1 MLPSRAQMDRIL
13 SRDYGP
19 GMFSLRQDGRLSVLK
34 VLVAA
39 NVVIFLLESLLTPMG
54 HIRVDAIFGLS
65 MRGILHGMV
74 WQFVTHQF
82 LHGSL
87 FHLLVN
93 MLGLWFA
100 GRILENLL
108 GGRRFLLFYLAC
120 GVCGGIFQLALSPGP
135 ILIGASGAV
144 CGVIAAFSSLYP
156 EMPITALLF
165 FVLPIRMR
173 AKWLGRIIVI
183 ISVIL
188 IVTRLMGDVGN
199 AAHLGGALAGYAIVW
214 LGKQRRLRLVRR

>member
-1 MLPSRAQMDRIL
+1 ML
-13 SRDYGP
+13 
-19 GMFSLRQDGRLSVLK
+19 SLRQDGRLSVLR

-39 NVVIFLLESLLTPMG
+39 NVAVFLLESILTPMG
-54 HIRVDAIFGLS
+54 HIRVDAVFGLS
-65 MRGILHGMV
+65 AQGVSHGML
-74 WQFVTHQF
+74 WQFLTHQF
-82 LHGSL
+82 LHASF

-108 GGRRFLLFYLAC
+108 GGWRFLLFYLAC
-120 GVCGGIFQLALSPGP
+120 GISGGIFQLVLSPGP

-144 CGVIAAFSSLYP
+144 CGVVAAFSALYP

-173 AKWLGRIIVI
+173 AKWLGRLIVA
-183 ISVIL
+183 ISVFLIL
-188 IVTRLMGDVGN
+188 TRLMGNVGN

-214 LGKQRRLRLVRR
+214 LGRQRRLRLVPR